1 MPPPP
6 TRVPAPGTADPLA
19 PLLDLPG
26 VSDALG
32 RSREA
37 VDRLLNHRVLRRQ
50 SAAVSTES
58 ALRGARASAA
68 LEGADVPLADLRAG
82 ELPDDPVV
90 QGALRVSVGLG
101 ALVGVWEQA
110 PLQAIARLHVLA
122 AAGTVPADE
131 LGRPRGGPAVAARL
145 SGLAGLVAG
154 RGTAP
159 GTLVAAVVHGELATL
174 APFGG
179 FGGFDGLVARAAAR
193 LTLVT
198 RGVDPKSVSVP
209 EVGHLERA
217 GDYRAALDAY
227 RTGEPDGL
235 ARWLTHCATAVELG
249 AQEGLAIC
257 EAVLRG

>member
-1 MPPPP
+1 
-6 TRVPAPGTADPLA
+6 VGTTDPLA

-32 RSREA
+32 AAREA

-50 SAAVSTES
+50 SAAVSSES

-82 ELPDDPVV
+82 GVQDPVV
-90 QGALRVSVGLG
+90 QGALRVSAGIGGLV
-101 ALVGVWEQA
+101 AVWERA

-122 AAGTVPADE
+122 AAGSVPEDQ
-131 LGRPRGGPAVAARL
+131 LGRPSGAEPIAARL
-145 SGLAGLVAG
+145 TGIAHLIAG
-154 RGTAP
+154 RSTVP
-159 GTLVAAVVHGELATL
+159 GTLVAAVVQGELAAL
-174 APFGG
+174 APFGSH
-179 FGGFDGLVARAAAR
+179 DGMVARAAAR
-193 LTLVT
+193 LTLIT

-217 GDYRAALDAY
+217 GDYRTALNGY
-227 RTGEPDGL
+227 RTGEPDGV
-235 ARWLTHCATAVELG
+235 AAWLRHCATAVELG
-249 AQEGLAIC
+249 AQEGLAVC